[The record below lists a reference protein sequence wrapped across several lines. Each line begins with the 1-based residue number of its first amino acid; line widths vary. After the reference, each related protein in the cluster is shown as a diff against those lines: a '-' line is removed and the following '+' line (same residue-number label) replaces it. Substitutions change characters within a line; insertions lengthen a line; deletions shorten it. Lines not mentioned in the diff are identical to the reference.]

1 MHKCLGQ
8 SALFAKVTRVLR
20 AAKAAGVKVRI
31 TVKQDGVQIDD
42 RPANASDVEQ
52 VSVNPWDELLTNAED
67 KERAS

>member
-1 MHKCLGQ
+1 M
-8 SALFAKVTRVLR
+8 RR
-20 AAKAAGVKVRI
+20 KAAGVKVRI
-31 TVKQDGVQIDD
+31 TVKQDGVQIDE